1 MKGKENKI
9 LCVLLLI
16 SLMVIVALSYCII
29 KVKDNKDQNPNDII
43 GEEKLNPVSD
53 EDLITMKK
61 VTEAIFY
68 IDEGTRDNLKF
79 EDIEKYKRV
88 TIAQSLATGFLSYG
102 SFAPSLSGSQ
112 LKETFKKYF
121 NSDLELVP
129 IPCFNTE
136 HPNLYVY
143 NSIKDKYE
151 DNKEHEKF
159 GHGGIMP
166 FDVKV
171 KYVDSGSKDNT
182 YTLTAY
188 VYYQE
193 PMVQDCNLV
202 ILNKLAEANQID
214 ADIVFSF
221 KGDLTPGICVKNS
234 NGIYECD
241 EDLAFEIVKD
251 KLHKYTMEFEKID
264 GRLVFKSYSKVS

>member
-53 EDLITMKK
+53 EDIITMKK
-61 VTEAIFY
+61 VTDAIFY
-68 IDEGTRDNLKF
+68 VDERARDNLKF

-88 TIAQSLATGFLSYG
+88 VIAQSLATGFLSHG

-112 LKETFKKYF
+112 LKETIKKYF

-129 IPCFNTE
+129 IPCREFYGDE
-136 HPNLYVY
+136 QHPNLYVY

-151 DNKEHEKF
+151 YNKEHEKF
-159 GHGGIMP
+159 GHGAERP

-171 KYVDSGSKDNT
+171 KYVDSGSKGNT

-193 PMVQDCNLV
+193 PMFQDCNLR
-202 ILNKLAEANQID
+202 IFNHDGCIFDFEK
-214 ADIVFSF
+214 
-221 KGDLTPGICVKNS
+221 DLTPGICVKNS

-251 KLHKYTMEFEKID
+251 KLDKYTMEFEKID
-264 GRLVFKSYSKVS
+264 GRLVFKSYSRVS

>member
-9 LCVLLLI
+9 LCALLLI
-16 SLMVIVALSYCII
+16 SLVIIAALSYCII
-29 KVKDNKDQNPNDII
+29 KVKDNKKSNDII
-43 GEEKLNPVSD
+43 REEKLNPVSA
-53 EDLITMKK
+53 EELITMKK
-61 VTEAIFY
+61 VTDAIFY
-68 IDEGTRDNLKF
+68 VVNPTDNLKF

-88 TIAQSLATGFLSYG
+88 AIADSLATGFLSNNTHEG
-102 SFAPSLSGSQ
+102 MSGSL

-129 IPCFNTE
+129 MPCDYTG

-151 DNKEHEKF
+151 LSKEHENL
-159 GHGGIMP
+159 GHGIDRP
-166 FDVKV
+166 LDIKV
-171 KYVDSGSKDNT
+171 KYVDYGSNGNT
-182 YTLTAY
+182 YILTAY

-202 ILNKLAEANQID
+202 IYDKFGDNLTV
-214 ADIVFSF
+214 VFDF
-221 KGDLTPGICVKNS
+221 ERDLTSGICVKNS

-264 GRLVFKSYSKVS
+264 GKLVFKSYSKVS